1 MSLKLLYIKINQII
15 KSDELMGPWIIFRK
29 YFRNSMTMA
38 FLKIALLI
46 IEVVPIEQKEV
57 ILPDISGST
66 QQNSSLKLIC
76 QKIFT

>member
-1 MSLKLLYIKINQII
+1 
-15 KSDELMGPWIIFRK
+15 MGPWIIFRK

-57 ILPDISGST
+57 ILPDISGSIH
-66 QQNSSLKLIC
+66 S
-76 QKIFT
+76 KIQV

>member
-1 MSLKLLYIKINQII
+1 
-15 KSDELMGPWIIFRK
+15 MGPWIIFRK

-46 IEVVPIEQKEV
+46 IEVVPMEQKEV

-76 QKIFT
+76 QKNFT